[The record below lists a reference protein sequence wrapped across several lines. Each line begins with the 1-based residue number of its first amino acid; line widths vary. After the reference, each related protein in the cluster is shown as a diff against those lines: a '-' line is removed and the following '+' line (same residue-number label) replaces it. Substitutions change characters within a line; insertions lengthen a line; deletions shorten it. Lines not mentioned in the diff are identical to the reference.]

1 MPETQSDRQ
10 GAPAVH
16 LERGLGLWGATSAN
30 LLCMMGAGPFITI
43 PLILATMQ
51 GPQAI
56 LGWVV
61 AGVIVTCDGLVW
73 AELGAAIPLSG
84 GSYHYLL
91 EAYGPKG
98 MGRLMS
104 FLFLWQNVAINPLIY
119 ASGAVGFAGYAT
131 YLLPSMTSR
140 QATMMAVGVCLLSTF
155 VIYRRIENVGRVC
168 MAFGLVALAA
178 GLWIVVEGTLH
189 GQLHRLALPP
199 GALHLSRGF
208 WVGLGGATLF
218 ASFDYGGYQNVC
230 FVGGEVLR
238 PAVVIPRS
246 IFIAIVAAGS
256 LYLAMNLSVISVMP
270 WQDAIQSQ
278 YVVSEFIGR
287 LHGRWAASIM
297 TILILVIIL
306 AGVFAGMLGT
316 SRIPHAAAEDG
327 RFFGVFARL
336 HPTGHFPSFSVLFV
350 GAVTAFCCLFDLDAL
365 IRASTVIMILTQSIP
380 VLGAVVLLRSRRPDI
395 KKPFKVWLYPLPLV
409 VALGGWIYIFCTSG
423 LIYILVG
430 FGVLLA
436 GIAAY
441 LWRAR
446 QASEWP
452 WPLAKQ

>member
-1 MPETQSDRQ
+1 
-10 GAPAVH
+10 
-16 LERGLGLWGATSAN
+16 
-30 LLCMMGAGPFITI
+30 
-43 PLILATMQ
+43 
-51 GPQAI
+51 
-56 LGWVV
+56 
-61 AGVIVTCDGLVW
+61 
-73 AELGAAIPLSG
+73 
-84 GSYHYLL
+84 
-91 EAYGPKG
+91 
-98 MGRLMS
+98 
-104 FLFLWQNVAINPLIY
+104 
-119 ASGAVGFAGYAT
+119 
-131 YLLPSMTSR
+131 
-140 QATMMAVGVCLLSTF
+140 
-155 VIYRRIENVGRVC
+155 
-168 MAFGLVALAA
+168 
-178 GLWIVVEGTLH
+178 
-189 GQLHRLALPP
+189 
-199 GALHLSRGF
+199 
-208 WVGLGGATLF
+208 
-218 ASFDYGGYQNVC
+218 
-230 FVGGEVLR
+230 
-238 PAVVIPRS
+238 
-246 IFIAIVAAGS
+246 
-256 LYLAMNLSVISVMP
+256 
-270 WQDAIQSQ
+270 
-278 YVVSEFIGR
+278 
-287 LHGRWAASIM
+287 
-297 TILILVIIL
+297 
-306 AGVFAGMLGT
+306 MLGT